1 MIMIKIKYNSN
12 TGQIL
17 GNYPSNINYPSLTID
32 KDNKTITD
40 QSGTFPYIEITKEQH
55 EDGMGKNMVVINGNY
70 QEYVK
75 TSAELLQE
83 AKNKKIAELE
93 VFHQSDEVRILTI
106 NNAFKVSTNYET
118 SRQYFSELVNK
129 NINKVAA
136 LNDLQRLQGE
146 EQTHTTD
153 NVIINWV
160 LNEQS
165 IKVPVT
171 ILRIAQYKVGEIV
184 DNNYLQ
190 YELHKRVIESLTT
203 KTKVENYD
211 FKKGYLLNNKLN
223 FKI

>member
-1 MIMIKIKYNSN
+1 MIKIKYNSN

-17 GNYPSNINYPSLTID
+17 GNYPSSINYPSLTID

-55 EDGMGKNMVVINGNY
+55 EDGMGKNMVVVGGNY

-93 VFHQSDEVRILTI
+93 VFHESDEVRILTI
-106 NNAFKVSTNYET
+106 NNTFKVSTNYET

-136 LNDLQRLQGE
+136 LNDLQRLQRE

-153 NVIINWV
+153 NVIVNWV
-160 LNEQS
+160 LNGQS

-190 YELHKRVIESLTT
+190 YQSHKEEIESL
-203 KTKVENYD
+203 KSIKDVESYD
-211 FKKGYLLNNKLN
+211 FTKGYLLNNKLN
-223 FKI
+223 FNM

>member
-1 MIMIKIKYNSN
+1 MIKIKYNSN

-17 GNYPSNINYPSLTID
+17 GNYPSSINYPSLTID
-32 KDNKTITD
+32 KDSKTITD

-75 TSAELLQE
+75 TNAELLQE

-93 VFHQSDEVRILTI
+93 AFHESDEVRILII
-106 NNAFKVSTNYET
+106 NNTFKVSTNYKT

-136 LNDLQRLQGE
+136 LNDIQRLQGK

-153 NVIINWV
+153 NVIINWL
-160 LNEQS
+160 LNGQS

-190 YELHKRVIESLTT
+190 YESHKRAIESL
-203 KTKVENYD
+203 KSIKDVESYD
-211 FKKGYLLNNKLN
+211 FTKGYLLNNKLN
-223 FKI
+223 FDI

>member
-1 MIMIKIKYNSN
+1 MIKIKYNSN

-17 GNYPSNINYPSLTID
+17 GNYPSSINYPSITID
-32 KDNKTITD
+32 EDNKTITD

-55 EDGMGKNMVVINGNY
+55 EDGMGKNMVVIDGNY

-93 VFHQSDEVRILTI
+93 AFHESDEVRILII
-106 NNAFKVSTNYET
+106 NNTFKVSTNYKT

-136 LNDLQRLQGE
+136 LNDIQRLQGK

-153 NVIINWV
+153 NVIINWL
-160 LNEQS
+160 LNGQS

-190 YELHKRVIESLTT
+190 YESHKRAIESL
-203 KTKVENYD
+203 KSIKDVESYD
-211 FKKGYLLNNKLN
+211 FTKGYLLNNKLN
-223 FKI
+223 FDI

>member
-1 MIMIKIKYNSN
+1 MIKIKYNSN

-17 GNYPSNINYPSLTID
+17 GNYPSSINYPSLTID
-32 KDNKTITD
+32 EDSKTITD

-55 EDGMGKNMVVINGNY
+55 EDGMGKNMVVVGGNY

-93 VFHQSDEVRILTI
+93 VFHESDEVRILTI
-106 NNAFKVSTNYET
+106 NNTFKVSTNYET

-129 NINKVAA
+129 NINKVEA

-153 NVIINWV
+153 NVIVNWV
-160 LNEQS
+160 LNGQS
-165 IKVPVT
+165 IEVPVT

-190 YELHKRVIESLTT
+190 YESHKRAIESLTT
-203 KTKVENYD
+203 KTKVKNYD
-211 FKKGYLLNNKLN
+211 FTKGYLLNNKLN
-223 FKI
+223 FDT

>member
-1 MIMIKIKYNSN
+1 MIRIKYNSN

-17 GNYPSNINYPSLTID
+17 GNYPSSINYPSITID
-32 KDNKTITD
+32 EDNKTITD

-55 EDGMGKNMVVINGNY
+55 EDGMGKNMVVIDGNY

-93 VFHQSDEVRILTI
+93 AFHESDEVRILII
-106 NNAFKVSTNYET
+106 NNTFKVSTNYKT

-136 LNDLQRLQGE
+136 LNDIQRLQGK

-153 NVIINWV
+153 NVIINWL
-160 LNEQS
+160 LNGQS

-190 YELHKRVIESLTT
+190 YESHKRAIESL
-203 KTKVENYD
+203 KSIKDVESYD
-211 FKKGYLLNNKLN
+211 FTKGYLLNNKLN
-223 FKI
+223 FDI

>member
-1 MIMIKIKYNSN
+1 MDISRNKI
-12 TGQIL
+12 TG
-17 GNYPSNINYPSLTID
+17 
-32 KDNKTITD
+32 
-40 QSGTFPYIEITKEQH
+40 EIARG
-55 EDGMGKNMVVINGNY
+55 DLGKNMRIGDWENCLDSDGNILPKFQSYIND
-70 QEYVK
+70 QD
-75 TSAELLQE
+75 LQN
-83 AKNKKIAELE
+83 AKNDKIKELDL
-93 VFHQSDEVRILTI
+93 FHESDEVRILTI

-153 NVIINWV
+153 NVIVNWV

-190 YELHKRVIESLTT
+190 FEAHKRNIQSLTT
-203 KTKVENYD
+203 KTKIKNYN
-211 FKKGYLLNNKLN
+211 FKKGYLLNNELN
-223 FKI
+223 FNI

>member
-1 MIMIKIKYNSN
+1 MIYLKDKQTKEIK
-12 TGQIL
+12 TFEVD
-17 GNYPSNINYPSLTID
+17 NYLQLSKNIR
-32 KDNKTITD
+32 D
-40 QSGTFPYIEITKEQH
+40 QYIEASQE
-55 EDGMGKNMVVINGNY
+55 EIN
-70 QEYVK
+70 
-75 TSAELLQE
+75 AELLQE

-93 VFHQSDEVRILTI
+93 TFHESDEVRILTI
-106 NNAFKVSTNYET
+106 NNTFKVSTNYET

-153 NVIINWV
+153 NVIVNWV
-160 LNEQS
+160 LNGQS

-190 YELHKRVIESLTT
+190 FETHKREIELLTT
-203 KTKVENYD
+203 KTKIKNYD

-223 FKI
+223 FNNDF